1 MDAETTKTMAQAF
14 TDAVSQ
20 KGMFDGLMDCVVV
33 AFSVSL
39 PVMIGG
45 WGLRKGASA
54 LSGFLHRV

>member
-1 MDAETTKTMAQAF
+1 MDAEVANTMTQAF

-33 AFSVSL
+33 AFSVAL
-39 PVMIGG
+39 PIMVGG

-54 LSGFLHRV
+54 LSGFLHKV